1 MKDIK
6 LYSRVMSLDDGEPGT
21 VIEIDVSGGIVV
33 QFDNGYETWL
43 EYEQVEI
50 LEYEV

>member
-1 MKDIK
+1 MKDTEP
-6 LYSRVMSLDDGEPGT
+6 YSRVIPPDDGEPGT
-21 VIEIDVSGGIVV
+21 VIGIDVSGGIAV
-33 QFDNGYETWL
+33 QFGNGYETRL

>member
-6 LYSRVMSLDDGEPGT
+6 LYSRVIPLDDGEPGT
-21 VIEIDVSGGIVV
+21 VIETDVSGGIAV
-33 QFDNGYETWL
+33 QFDNGYETRL
-43 EYEQVEI
+43 ECEQVEI